1 MPQAE
6 CPYCDGSAPG
16 RVVWSSPRC
25 RVLLIEDSPFVGLC
39 RVVWS
44 GHVKELTDLPQDDRA
59 HVFQVLCATETAL
72 RELLSP
78 DKMNIAAL
86 GTAMP
91 HLHWHVVPRY
101 AGDTHF
107 PEPIWSTPLRDVT
120 ERKLPHGFAED
131 LVVALRSRL

>member
-1 MPQAE
+1 MAGDKTMRVMVLVKATKDSEAGAMPSTE
-6 CPYCDGSAPG
+6 
-16 RVVWSSPRC
+16 
-25 RVLLIEDSPFVGLC
+25 LL
-39 RVVWS
+39 
-44 GHVKELTDLPQDDRA
+44 VKELTDLPQDDRA
-59 HVFQVLCATETAL
+59 HVFEVLCATETAL

>member
-1 MPQAE
+1 MRVMVLVKATKDSEAGAMPSTE
-6 CPYCDGSAPG
+6 
-16 RVVWSSPRC
+16 
-25 RVLLIEDSPFVGLC
+25 LL
-39 RVVWS
+39 
-44 GHVKELTDLPQDDRA
+44 VKELTDLPQDDRA
-59 HVFQVLCATETAL
+59 HVFEVLCATETAL